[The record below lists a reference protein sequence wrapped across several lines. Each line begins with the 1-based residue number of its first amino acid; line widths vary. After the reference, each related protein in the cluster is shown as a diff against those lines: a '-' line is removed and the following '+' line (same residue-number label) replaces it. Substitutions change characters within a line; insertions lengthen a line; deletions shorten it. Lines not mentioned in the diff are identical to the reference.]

1 MLIYHKG
8 ILPKLNFNYGIINIS
23 VDKGTFRS
31 GLSEQEVVE
40 GGFKKRANTVYD
52 ELTTTLDDS
61 NKHEKDMKEMML
73 KSVQSARSNYQFKAR
88 ANGILVIIGVI
99 LIANP
104 IIFIWLKSTGMIPS
118 MTGNSDLTN
127 LNYFLGGI
135 GIVAFVTTFFNK
147 PQENMSI
154 ALGDLVQ
161 LHLICNMY
169 TLQFHGIV
177 GKLKEKS
184 KKALDGKEICD
195 ERDIDLTNERLYR
208 ITNNAIELIDN
219 HIEKYSRKSTQ
230 FNNTVYTDNK
240 GNFAVEKEATMKEKI
255 PINEN
260 TITGSMNSGR

>member
-1 MLIYHKG
+1 MLINNKE
-8 ILPKLNFNYGIINIS
+8 LLSKLNFNYGINIS
-23 VDKGTFRS
+23 MDRGTFRS
-31 GLSEQEVVE
+31 GLSEPEVVE
-40 GGFKKRANTVYD
+40 VGFKKRANTVYD
-52 ELTTTLDDS
+52 EVTAALDDS

-104 IIFIWLKSTGMIPS
+104 IVFIWLRSTGMIPA

-135 GIVAFVTTFFNK
+135 GIVAFVTTFFNR

-177 GKLKEKS
+177 GKLKEQS
-184 KKALDGKEICD
+184 KNALDAKEICD
-195 ERDIDLTNERLYR
+195 ERDIDRMNERLYH

-219 HIEKYSRKSTQ
+219 HIEKYSRGSTQ
-230 FNNTVYTDNK
+230 FDNTVYEDNK
-240 GNFAVEKEATMKEKI
+240 GNFAVKKEATMKEKM

-260 TITGSMNSGR
+260 KT